1 MAKIVLIADT
11 HYGVRNDNVNYY
23 NYFAKFFDKVFFP
36 YLKKNKIDKVVHLG
50 DVVDR
55 RKYINFLTAHN
66 LRKTFLQ
73 PLEDMG
79 MEMDIIVGNH
89 DTFYKN
95 TNQINAI
102 DEVVRRY
109 KNINFYKDP
118 EEVDLFGVQTLYLPW
133 ICKDNHKQSM
143 DMIKLSESRLCIGHL
158 EIEGFTM
165 HPGQLSKE
173 GLSSSIFK
181 KFEKTLSGHF
191 HHRSDS
197 NGIYY
202 LGCPYQMNWSD
213 YSYVKGFHVLD
224 TETLELTFVEN
235 PYDIYTKYIV
245 EGSGKYK
252 KKPLKEEDVKDHY
265 IRVVVKEKVDV
276 EEFDDF
282 IGEIESF
289 SPLEVKIVDETM
301 IYQERSSDVDL
312 DNIENTRE
320 IMDRYVDMIE
330 TDVDLDKLKKK
341 IHDIY
346 YKAMNAE

>member
-11 HYGVRNDNVNYY
+11 HYGVRNDNVNYHS
-23 NYFAKFFDKVFFP
+23 YFAKFFDNVFFP
-36 YLKKNKIDKVVHLG
+36 YLKKNKIDYVVHLG

-55 RKYINFLTAHN
+55 RKYINFLIAHN

-118 EEVDLFGVQTLYLPW
+118 EEVDLFGVPTLYLPW

-165 HPGQLSKE
+165 QPGQLSKE

-191 HHRSDS
+191 HHKSDS

-213 YSYVKGFHVLD
+213 YGFVKGFHLLD
-224 TETLELTFVEN
+224 TDTLELTFIEN
-235 PYDIYTKYIV
+235 PYSIYTKFIV
-245 EGSGKYK
+245 DGTDHFRNTVTKGS
-252 KKPLKEEDVKDHY
+252 VKDHY
-265 IRVVVKEKVDV
+265 VRVVVKEKVDV

-282 IGEIESF
+282 ISQIESF
-289 SPLEVKIVDETM
+289 SPYEVKIIDETM
-301 IYQERSSDVDL
+301 IYQENGSDVDVE
-312 DNIENTRE
+312 NIENTKE
-320 IMDRYVDMIE
+320 IIDKYIGLIE
-330 TDVDLDKLKKK
+330 TDVDLDKLKTK

>member
-11 HYGVRNDNVNYY
+11 HYGVRNDNVNYHS
-23 NYFAKFFDKVFFP
+23 YFAKFFDNVFFL

-118 EEVDLFGVQTLYLPW
+118 EEVDLFGVPTLYLPW

-165 HPGQLSKE
+165 QPGQLSKE
-173 GLSSSIFK
+173 GLSSSIFQ

-213 YSYVKGFHVLD
+213 YGFVKGFHLLD
-224 TETLELTFVEN
+224 TDTLELTFIEN
-235 PYDIYTKYIV
+235 PYSIYTKFIV
-245 EGSGKYK
+245 DGTDHFRNTVTKGS
-252 KKPLKEEDVKDHY
+252 VKDHY
-265 IRVVVKEKVDV
+265 VRVVVKEKVDV

-282 IGEIESF
+282 ISQIESF
-289 SPLEVKIVDETM
+289 SPYEVKIIDETM
-301 IYQERSSDVDL
+301 IYQENGSDVDVE
-312 DNIENTRE
+312 NIENTKE
-320 IMDRYVDMIE
+320 IIDKYIGLIE
-330 TDVDLDKLKKK
+330 TDVDLDKLKTK